1 MTLKKLFI
9 LITAVITFTQPLACA
24 QDKAAVRTSPS
35 LPSEAEEASSKTE
48 NVTLNETYKAPQEK
62 ETQSIA
68 YKIGAG
74 DTLAIHVWK
83 EPELSRENVLVRI
96 DGKISFPLLDDIN
109 VAGLTPAE
117 VKTMLQDKLKDY
129 IENPTITVIVT
140 IQGSQQYYILGEVAN
155 TGAYPLYKDLT
166 ILQAFALAGG
176 FAEWASKSEIIL
188 LRKENGTE
196 KIITIN
202 YKDIIKGKDFSQN
215 IILKANDT
223 IIVP

>member
-1 MTLKKLFI
+1 
-9 LITAVITFTQPLACA
+9 
-24 QDKAAVRTSPS
+24 
-35 LPSEAEEASSKTE
+35 
-48 NVTLNETYKAPQEK
+48 
-62 ETQSIA
+62 
-68 YKIGAG
+68 
-74 DTLAIHVWK
+74 
-83 EPELSRENVLVRI
+83 
-96 DGKISFPLLDDIN
+96 
-109 VAGLTPAE
+109 
-117 VKTMLQDKLKDY
+117 MLQDKLKDY